1 CGLLYLP
8 LRMALGIGLT
18 VTNTRA
24 VLEALLGKQTA
35 FTRTPKYR
43 VESKKDKIRASSYRR
58 RLGWVPWIE
67 LLIGSYFALT
77 VYYAMENENYIQV
90 PFMIIL
96 IFGCWDS
103 DFMSLIICA

>member
-1 CGLLYLP
+1 
-8 LRMALGIGLT
+8 MALGIGLT

-43 VESKKDKIRASSYRR
+43 VESKKDKIRAGSYRR

-77 VYYAMENENYIQV
+77 VYYAMENENYITDRKSTRLNSSHEWISYAV
-90 PFMIIL
+90 F
-96 IFGCWDS
+96 C
-103 DFMSLIICA
+103 